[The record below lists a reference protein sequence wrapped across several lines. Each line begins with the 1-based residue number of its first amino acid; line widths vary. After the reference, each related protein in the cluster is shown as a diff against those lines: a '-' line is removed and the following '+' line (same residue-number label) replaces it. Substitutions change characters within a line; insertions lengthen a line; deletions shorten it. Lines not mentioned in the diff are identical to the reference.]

1 MKKLL
6 SMLLALSLAMVSL
19 AGCSQNQG
27 TQSSSGADTGSSET
41 SQTES
46 ESTDSNTEAGDDSLQ
61 KIKDTG
67 ELILGLDDYFPPMG
81 FRDTDNNIVGYDIDL
96 AKEVAKRM
104 GVKLVITPVDWDY
117 KETELNDGN
126 VDCIWNGM
134 SVDDER
140 KEKMNLSE
148 PYMENRQV
156 VVVLSDSG
164 INTLADLAGKS
175 VILQAGST
183 AVGAL
188 DSKEDVKSTLKEVT
202 EVPNNVQAMM
212 ELGQGTGDAVVMDEV
227 VARYYISKSDNPDQ
241 FKILD
246 EVLSEEVYAIGF
258 RKADQAL
265 RDEVQK
271 ILGEM
276 KADGTLK
283 EITETWFGS
292 DISIVPDNE

>member
-1 MKKLL
+1 MKKIL
-6 SMLLALSLAMVSL
+6 SMLLALSLAAVSFV
-19 AGCSQNQG
+19 GCSQNQE
-27 TQSSSGADTGSSET
+27 TQQSGSEASDAAANVSEDD
-41 SQTES
+41 SQAE
-46 ESTDSNTEAGDDSLQ
+46 NTGDDSLQ
-61 KIKDTG
+61 KIKDKG
-67 ELILGLDDYFPPMG
+67 QLVLGLDDSFPPMG

-96 AKEVAKRM
+96 AREVAERM
-104 GVKLVITPVDWDY
+104 GVELVITPVDWDY

-126 VDCIWNGM
+126 VDCLWNGM

-156 VVVLSDSG
+156 VVVLADSG

-188 DSKEDVKSTLKEVT
+188 DSKEDVKSTLREVT
-202 EVPNNVQAMM
+202 EVPDNVQAMM

-241 FKILD
+241 FKVLD
-246 EVLSEEVYAIGF
+246 EALSDEVYAVGF
-258 RKADQAL
+258 RKADQSL

-283 EITETWFGS
+283 TITEKWFGS

>member
-1 MKKLL
+1 
-6 SMLLALSLAMVSL
+6 MLLALSLAAISFV
-19 AGCSQNQG
+19 GCSQNQE
-27 TQSSSGADTGSSET
+27 TQQSGSEASDAAANVSEGD
-41 SQTES
+41 SQAE
-46 ESTDSNTEAGDDSLQ
+46 NTGDDSLQ
-61 KIKDTG
+61 KIKDKG
-67 ELILGLDDYFPPMG
+67 QLVLGLDDSFPPMG

-96 AKEVAKRM
+96 AKEVAERM
-104 GVKLVITPVDWDY
+104 GVELVITPVDWDY

-126 VDCIWNGM
+126 VDCLWNGM

-156 VVVLSDSG
+156 VVVLADSG

-188 DSKEDVKSTLKEVT
+188 DSKEDVKSTLREVT
-202 EVPNNVQAMM
+202 EVPDNVQAMM

-241 FKILD
+241 FKVLD
-246 EVLSEEVYAIGF
+246 EALSDEVYAVGF
-258 RKADQAL
+258 RKADQSL

-283 EITETWFGS
+283 TITEKWFGS

>member
-6 SMLLALSLAMVSL
+6 SMLLALSLAMVSF

-61 KIKDTG
+61 KIKDKG
-67 ELILGLDDYFPPMG
+67 ELILGLDDSFPPMG

-188 DSKEDVKSTLKEVT
+188 DSKEDVKGTLKEVT
-202 EVPNNVQAMM
+202 VVPNNVQAMM

>member
-1 MKKLL
+1 MKKIL
-6 SMLLALSLAMVSL
+6 SMLLALSLAAISFV
-19 AGCSQNQG
+19 GCSQNQE
-27 TQSSSGADTGSSET
+27 TQQSGSEASDAAANVSEGD
-41 SQTES
+41 SQAE
-46 ESTDSNTEAGDDSLQ
+46 NTGDDSLQ
-61 KIKDTG
+61 KIKDKG
-67 ELILGLDDYFPPMG
+67 QLVLGLDDSFPPMG

-96 AKEVAKRM
+96 AKEVAERM
-104 GVKLVITPVDWDY
+104 GVELVITPVDWDY

-126 VDCIWNGM
+126 VDCLWNGM

-156 VVVLSDSG
+156 VVVLADSG

-188 DSKEDVKSTLKEVT
+188 DSKEDVKSTLREVT
-202 EVPNNVQAMM
+202 EVPDNVQAMM

-241 FKILD
+241 FKVLD
-246 EVLSEEVYAIGF
+246 EALSDEVYAVGF
-258 RKADQAL
+258 RKADQSL

-283 EITETWFGS
+283 TITEKWFGS

>member
-1 MKKLL
+1 MKKIL
-6 SMLLALSLAMVSL
+6 SMLLALSLAAVSFV
-19 AGCSQNQG
+19 GCSQNQE
-27 TQSSSGADTGSSET
+27 TQQSGSEASDAAANVSEGD
-41 SQTES
+41 SQAE
-46 ESTDSNTEAGDDSLQ
+46 NTGDDSLQ
-61 KIKDTG
+61 KIKDKG
-67 ELILGLDDYFPPMG
+67 QLVLGLDDSFPPMG

-96 AKEVAKRM
+96 AKEVAERM
-104 GVKLVITPVDWDY
+104 GVELVITPVDWDY

-126 VDCIWNGM
+126 VDCLWNGM

-156 VVVLSDSG
+156 VVVLADSG

-188 DSKEDVKSTLKEVT
+188 DSKEDVKSTLREVT
-202 EVPNNVQAMM
+202 EVPDNVQAMM

-241 FKILD
+241 FKVLD
-246 EVLSEEVYAIGF
+246 EALSDEVYAVGF
-258 RKADQAL
+258 RKADQSL

-283 EITETWFGS
+283 TITEKWFGS

>member
-1 MKKLL
+1 
-6 SMLLALSLAMVSL
+6 MLLALSLAAVSFV
-19 AGCSQNQG
+19 GCSQNQE
-27 TQSSSGADTGSSET
+27 TQQSGSEASDAAANVSEDD
-41 SQTES
+41 SQAE
-46 ESTDSNTEAGDDSLQ
+46 NTGDDSLQ
-61 KIKDTG
+61 KIKDKG
-67 ELILGLDDYFPPMG
+67 QLVLGLDDSFPPMG

-96 AKEVAKRM
+96 AKEVAERM
-104 GVKLVITPVDWDY
+104 GVELVITPVDWDY

-126 VDCIWNGM
+126 VDCLWNGM

-156 VVVLSDSG
+156 VVVLADSG

-188 DSKEDVKSTLKEVT
+188 DSKEDVKSTLREVT
-202 EVPNNVQAMM
+202 EVPDNVQAMM

-241 FKILD
+241 FKVLD
-246 EVLSEEVYAIGF
+246 EALSDEVYAVGF
-258 RKADQAL
+258 RKADQSL

-283 EITETWFGS
+283 TITEKWFGS

>member
-1 MKKLL
+1 MKKIL
-6 SMLLALSLAMVSL
+6 SMLLALSLAAVSFV
-19 AGCSQNQG
+19 GCSQNQE
-27 TQSSSGADTGSSET
+27 TQQSGSEASDAAANVSEDD
-41 SQTES
+41 SQAE
-46 ESTDSNTEAGDDSLQ
+46 NTGDDSLQ
-61 KIKDTG
+61 KIKDKG
-67 ELILGLDDYFPPMG
+67 QLVLGLDDSFPPMG

-96 AKEVAKRM
+96 AKEVAERM
-104 GVKLVITPVDWDY
+104 GVELVITPVDWDY

-126 VDCIWNGM
+126 VDCLWNGM

-156 VVVLSDSG
+156 VVVLADSG

-188 DSKEDVKSTLKEVT
+188 DSKEDVKSTLREVT
-202 EVPNNVQAMM
+202 EVPDNVQAMM

-227 VARYYISKSDNPDQ
+227 VARYYISKSDYPDQ
-241 FKILD
+241 FKVLD
-246 EVLSEEVYAIGF
+246 EALSDEVYAVGF
-258 RKADQAL
+258 RKADQSL

-283 EITETWFGS
+283 TITEKWFGS

>member
-1 MKKLL
+1 MKKIL
-6 SMLLALSLAMVSL
+6 SMLLALTLAAVSFV
-19 AGCSQNQG
+19 GCSQNQE
-27 TQSSSGADTGSSET
+27 TQQSGSEASDAAANLSEGD
-41 SQTES
+41 SQAE
-46 ESTDSNTEAGDDSLQ
+46 NTGDDSLQ
-61 KIKDTG
+61 KIKDKG
-67 ELILGLDDYFPPMG
+67 QLVLGLDDSFPPMG

-96 AKEVAKRM
+96 AKEVAERM
-104 GVKLVITPVDWDY
+104 GVELVITPVDWDY

-126 VDCIWNGM
+126 VDCLWNGM

-156 VVVLSDSG
+156 VVVLADSG

-188 DSKEDVKSTLKEVT
+188 DSKEDVKSTLREVT
-202 EVPNNVQAMM
+202 EVPDNVQAMM

-241 FKILD
+241 FKVLD
-246 EVLSEEVYAIGF
+246 EALSDEVYAVGF
-258 RKADQAL
+258 RKADQSL

-283 EITETWFGS
+283 TITEKWFGS

>member
-1 MKKLL
+1 MKKIL
-6 SMLLALSLAMVSL
+6 SMLLALTLAAVSFV
-19 AGCSQNQG
+19 GCSQNQE
-27 TQSSSGADTGSSET
+27 TQQSGSEASDAAANVSEGD
-41 SQTES
+41 SQAE
-46 ESTDSNTEAGDDSLQ
+46 NTGDDSLQ
-61 KIKDTG
+61 KIKDKG
-67 ELILGLDDYFPPMG
+67 QLVLGLDDSFPPMG

-96 AKEVAKRM
+96 AREVAERM
-104 GVKLVITPVDWDY
+104 GVELVITPVDWDY

-126 VDCIWNGM
+126 VDCLWNGM

-156 VVVLSDSG
+156 VVVLADSG

-188 DSKEDVKSTLKEVT
+188 DSKEDVKSTLREVT
-202 EVPNNVQAMM
+202 EVPDNVQAMM

-241 FKILD
+241 FKVLD
-246 EVLSEEVYAIGF
+246 EALSDEVYAVGF
-258 RKADQAL
+258 RKADQSL

-283 EITETWFGS
+283 TITEKWFGS

>member
-1 MKKLL
+1 MKKIL
-6 SMLLALSLAMVSL
+6 SMLLALTLAAVSFV
-19 AGCSQNQG
+19 GCSQNQE
-27 TQSSSGADTGSSET
+27 TQQSGSEVSDAAANVSEGD
-41 SQTES
+41 SQAE
-46 ESTDSNTEAGDDSLQ
+46 NTGDDSLQ
-61 KIKDTG
+61 KIKDKG
-67 ELILGLDDYFPPMG
+67 QLVLGLDDSFPPMG

-96 AKEVAKRM
+96 AKEVAERM
-104 GVKLVITPVDWDY
+104 GVELVITPVDWDY

-126 VDCIWNGM
+126 VDCLWNGM

-156 VVVLSDSG
+156 VVVLADSG

-188 DSKEDVKSTLKEVT
+188 DSKEDVKSTLREVT
-202 EVPNNVQAMM
+202 EVPDNVQAMM

-241 FKILD
+241 FKVLD
-246 EVLSEEVYAIGF
+246 EALSDEVYAVGF
-258 RKADQAL
+258 RKADQSL

-283 EITETWFGS
+283 TITEKWFGS

>member
-1 MKKLL
+1 MKKIL
-6 SMLLALSLAMVSL
+6 SMLLALSLAAVSFV
-19 AGCSQNQG
+19 GCSQNQE
-27 TQSSSGADTGSSET
+27 TQQSGSEASDAAANVSEDD
-41 SQTES
+41 SQAE
-46 ESTDSNTEAGDDSLQ
+46 NTGDDSLQ
-61 KIKDTG
+61 KIKDKG
-67 ELILGLDDYFPPMG
+67 QLVLGLDDSFPPMG

-96 AKEVAKRM
+96 AKEVAERM
-104 GVKLVITPVDWDY
+104 GVELVITPVDWDY

-126 VDCIWNGM
+126 VDCLWNGM

-156 VVVLSDSG
+156 VVVLADSG

-188 DSKEDVKSTLKEVT
+188 DSKEDVKSTLREVT
-202 EVPNNVQAMM
+202 EVPDNVQAMM

-241 FKILD
+241 FKVLD
-246 EVLSEEVYAIGF
+246 EALSDEVYAVGF
-258 RKADQAL
+258 RKADQSL

-283 EITETWFGS
+283 TITEKWFGS

>member
-1 MKKLL
+1 MKKIL
-6 SMLLALSLAMVSL
+6 SMLLALSLAAVSFV
-19 AGCSQNQG
+19 GCSQNQE
-27 TQSSSGADTGSSET
+27 TQQSGSEMSNAAANVSEGD
-41 SQTES
+41 SQAE
-46 ESTDSNTEAGDDSLQ
+46 NAGDDSLQ
-61 KIKDTG
+61 KIKDKG
-67 ELILGLDDYFPPMG
+67 QLVLGLDDSFPPMG

-96 AKEVAKRM
+96 AKEVAERM
-104 GVKLVITPVDWDY
+104 GVELVITPVDWDY

-126 VDCIWNGM
+126 VDCLWNGM

-156 VVVLSDSG
+156 VVVLADSG

-188 DSKEDVKSTLKEVT
+188 DSKEDVKSTLREVT
-202 EVPNNVQAMM
+202 EVPDNVQAMM

-241 FKILD
+241 FKVLD
-246 EVLSEEVYAIGF
+246 EALSDEVYAVGF
-258 RKADQAL
+258 RKADQSL

-283 EITETWFGS
+283 TITEKWFGS

>member
-1 MKKLL
+1 MKKIL
-6 SMLLALSLAMVSL
+6 SMLLALSLAAVSFV
-19 AGCSQNQG
+19 GCSQNQE
-27 TQSSSGADTGSSET
+27 TQQSGSEASDAAANVSEGD
-41 SQTES
+41 SQAE
-46 ESTDSNTEAGDDSLQ
+46 NTGDDSLQ
-61 KIKDTG
+61 KIKDKG
-67 ELILGLDDYFPPMG
+67 QLVLGLDDSFPPMG

-96 AKEVAKRM
+96 AKEVAERM
-104 GVKLVITPVDWDY
+104 GVELVITPVDWDY

-126 VDCIWNGM
+126 VDCLWNGM

-156 VVVLSDSG
+156 VVVLADSG

-188 DSKEDVKSTLKEVT
+188 DSKEDVKSTLREVT
-202 EVPNNVQAMM
+202 EVPDNVQAMM

-241 FKILD
+241 FKVLD
-246 EVLSEEVYAIGF
+246 EALSDELYAVGF
-258 RKADQAL
+258 RKADQSL

-283 EITETWFGS
+283 TITEKWFGS

>member
-1 MKKLL
+1 
-6 SMLLALSLAMVSL
+6 
-19 AGCSQNQG
+19 
-27 TQSSSGADTGSSET
+27 
-41 SQTES
+41 
-46 ESTDSNTEAGDDSLQ
+46 
-61 KIKDTG
+61 
-67 ELILGLDDYFPPMG
+67 
-81 FRDTDNNIVGYDIDL
+81 
-96 AKEVAKRM
+96 
-104 GVKLVITPVDWDY
+104 
-117 KETELNDGN
+117 
-126 VDCIWNGM
+126 M

-156 VVVLSDSG
+156 VVVLADSG

-202 EVPNNVQAMM
+202 EVPDNVQAMM

-241 FKILD
+241 FKVLD
-246 EVLSEEVYAIGF
+246 EALSDEVYAVGF
-258 RKADQAL
+258 RKADQSL

-283 EITETWFGS
+283 TITEKWFGS

>member
-1 MKKLL
+1 MKKIL
-6 SMLLALSLAMVSL
+6 SMLLALSLAAVSFV
-19 AGCSQNQG
+19 GCSQNQE
-27 TQSSSGADTGSSET
+27 TQQSGSEASDAAANVSEGD
-41 SQTES
+41 SQAE
-46 ESTDSNTEAGDDSLQ
+46 NTGDDSLQ
-61 KIKDTG
+61 KIKDKG
-67 ELILGLDDYFPPMG
+67 QLVLGLDDSFPPMG

-96 AKEVAKRM
+96 AKEVAERM
-104 GVKLVITPVDWDY
+104 GVELVITPVDWDY

-126 VDCIWNGM
+126 VDCLWNGM

-156 VVVLSDSG
+156 VVVLADSG

-188 DSKEDVKSTLKEVT
+188 DSKENVKSTLREVT
-202 EVPNNVQAMM
+202 EVPDNVQAMM

-241 FKILD
+241 FKVLD
-246 EVLSEEVYAIGF
+246 EALSDEVYAVGF
-258 RKADQAL
+258 RKADQSL

-283 EITETWFGS
+283 TITEKWFGS

>member
-1 MKKLL
+1 
-6 SMLLALSLAMVSL
+6 MLLALSLAAVSFV
-19 AGCSQNQG
+19 GCSQNQE
-27 TQSSSGADTGSSET
+27 TQQSGSEASDAAANVSEGD
-41 SQTES
+41 SQAE
-46 ESTDSNTEAGDDSLQ
+46 NTGDDSLQ
-61 KIKDTG
+61 KIKDKG
-67 ELILGLDDYFPPMG
+67 QLVLGLDDSFPPMG

-96 AKEVAKRM
+96 AKEVAERM
-104 GVKLVITPVDWDY
+104 GVELVITPVDWDY

-126 VDCIWNGM
+126 VDCLWNGM

-156 VVVLSDSG
+156 VVVLADSG

-188 DSKEDVKSTLKEVT
+188 DSKEDVKSTLREVT
-202 EVPNNVQAMM
+202 EVPDNVQAMM

-241 FKILD
+241 FKVLD
-246 EVLSEEVYAIGF
+246 EALSDEVYAVGF
-258 RKADQAL
+258 RKADQSL

-283 EITETWFGS
+283 TITEKWFGS

>member
-1 MKKLL
+1 MKKIL
-6 SMLLALSLAMVSL
+6 SMLLALTLAAVSFV
-19 AGCSQNQG
+19 GCSQNQE
-27 TQSSSGADTGSSET
+27 TQQSGSEASDAAANVSEGD
-41 SQTES
+41 SQAE
-46 ESTDSNTEAGDDSLQ
+46 NTGDDSLQ
-61 KIKDTG
+61 KIKDKG
-67 ELILGLDDYFPPMG
+67 QLVLGLDDSFPPMG

-96 AKEVAKRM
+96 AKEVAERM
-104 GVKLVITPVDWDY
+104 GVELVITPVDWDY

-126 VDCIWNGM
+126 VDCLWNGM

-156 VVVLSDSG
+156 VVVLADSG

-188 DSKEDVKSTLKEVT
+188 DSKEDVKSTLREVT
-202 EVPNNVQAMM
+202 EVPDNVQAMM

-241 FKILD
+241 FKVLD
-246 EVLSEEVYAIGF
+246 EALSDEVYAVGF
-258 RKADQAL
+258 RKADQSL

-283 EITETWFGS
+283 TITEKWFGS

>member
-1 MKKLL
+1 MKKIL
-6 SMLLALSLAMVSL
+6 SMLLALSLAAVSFV
-19 AGCSQNQG
+19 GCSQNQE
-27 TQSSSGADTGSSET
+27 TQQSGSEASDAAANVSEGD
-41 SQTES
+41 SQAE
-46 ESTDSNTEAGDDSLQ
+46 NTGDDSLQ
-61 KIKDTG
+61 KIKDKG
-67 ELILGLDDYFPPMG
+67 QLVLGLDDSFPPMG
-81 FRDTDNNIVGYDIDL
+81 FRDTDNNIVGYDIDQ
-96 AKEVAKRM
+96 AKEVAERM
-104 GVKLVITPVDWDY
+104 GVELVITPVDWDY

-126 VDCIWNGM
+126 VDCLWNGM

-156 VVVLSDSG
+156 VVVLADSG

-188 DSKEDVKSTLKEVT
+188 DSKEDVKSTLREVT
-202 EVPNNVQAMM
+202 EVPDNVQAMM

-241 FKILD
+241 FKVLD
-246 EVLSEEVYAIGF
+246 EALSDEVYAVGF
-258 RKADQAL
+258 RKADQSL

-283 EITETWFGS
+283 TITEKWFGS

>member
-1 MKKLL
+1 MKMIL
-6 SMLLALSLAMVSL
+6 SMLLALSLAAVSFV
-19 AGCSQNQG
+19 GCSQNQE
-27 TQSSSGADTGSSET
+27 TQQSGSEASDAAANVSEGD
-41 SQTES
+41 SQAE
-46 ESTDSNTEAGDDSLQ
+46 NTGDDSLQ
-61 KIKDTG
+61 KIKDKG
-67 ELILGLDDYFPPMG
+67 QLVLGLDDSFPPMG

-96 AKEVAKRM
+96 AKEVAERM
-104 GVKLVITPVDWDY
+104 GVELVITPVDWDY

-126 VDCIWNGM
+126 VDCLWNGM

-156 VVVLSDSG
+156 VVVLADSG

-188 DSKEDVKSTLKEVT
+188 DSKEDVKSTLREVT
-202 EVPNNVQAMM
+202 EVPDNVQAMM

-241 FKILD
+241 FKVLD
-246 EVLSEEVYAIGF
+246 EALSDEVYAVGF
-258 RKADQAL
+258 RKADQSL

-283 EITETWFGS
+283 TITEKWFGS

>member
-1 MKKLL
+1 
-6 SMLLALSLAMVSL
+6 MLLALSLAAVSFV
-19 AGCSQNQG
+19 GCSQNQE
-27 TQSSSGADTGSSET
+27 TQQSGSEMSNAAANVSEGD
-41 SQTES
+41 SQAE
-46 ESTDSNTEAGDDSLQ
+46 NAGDDSLQ
-61 KIKDTG
+61 KIKDKG
-67 ELILGLDDYFPPMG
+67 QLVLGLDDSFPPMG

-96 AKEVAKRM
+96 AKEVAERM
-104 GVKLVITPVDWDY
+104 GVELIITPVDWDY

-126 VDCIWNGM
+126 VDCLWNGM

-156 VVVLSDSG
+156 VVVLADSG

-202 EVPNNVQAMM
+202 EVPDNVQAMM

-241 FKILD
+241 FKVLD
-246 EVLSEEVYAIGF
+246 EALSDEVYAVGF
-258 RKADQAL
+258 RKADQSL

-283 EITETWFGS
+283 TITEKWFGS

>member
-1 MKKLL
+1 MKKIL
-6 SMLLALSLAMVSL
+6 SMLLALSLAAVSFV
-19 AGCSQNQG
+19 GCSQNQE
-27 TQSSSGADTGSSET
+27 TQQSGSEMSNAAANVSEGD
-41 SQTES
+41 SQAE
-46 ESTDSNTEAGDDSLQ
+46 NAGDDSLQ
-61 KIKDTG
+61 KIKDKG
-67 ELILGLDDYFPPMG
+67 QLVLGLDDSFPPMG

-96 AKEVAKRM
+96 AKEVAERM
-104 GVKLVITPVDWDY
+104 GVELIITPVDWDY

-126 VDCIWNGM
+126 VDCLWNGM

-156 VVVLSDSG
+156 VVVLADSG

-202 EVPNNVQAMM
+202 EVPDNVQAMM

-241 FKILD
+241 FKVLD
-246 EVLSEEVYAIGF
+246 EALSDEVYAVGF
-258 RKADQAL
+258 RKADQSL

-283 EITETWFGS
+283 TITEKWFGS

>member
-1 MKKLL
+1 MKKIL
-6 SMLLALSLAMVSL
+6 SMLLALSLAAVSFV
-19 AGCSQNQG
+19 GCSQNQE
-27 TQSSSGADTGSSET
+27 TQQSGSEASDAAANVSEGD
-41 SQTES
+41 SQAE
-46 ESTDSNTEAGDDSLQ
+46 NTGDDSLQ
-61 KIKDTG
+61 KIKDKG
-67 ELILGLDDYFPPMG
+67 QLVLGLDDSFPPMG

-96 AKEVAKRM
+96 AKEVAERM
-104 GVKLVITPVDWDY
+104 GVELVITPVDWDY

-126 VDCIWNGM
+126 VDCLWNGM

-156 VVVLSDSG
+156 VVVLADSG

-188 DSKEDVKSTLKEVT
+188 DSKEDVKSTLREVT
-202 EVPNNVQAMM
+202 EVPDNVQAMM
-212 ELGQGTGDAVVMDEV
+212 ELGKGTGDAVVMDEV

-241 FKILD
+241 FKVLD
-246 EVLSEEVYAIGF
+246 EALSDEVYAVGF
-258 RKADQAL
+258 RKADQSL

-283 EITETWFGS
+283 TITEKWFGS